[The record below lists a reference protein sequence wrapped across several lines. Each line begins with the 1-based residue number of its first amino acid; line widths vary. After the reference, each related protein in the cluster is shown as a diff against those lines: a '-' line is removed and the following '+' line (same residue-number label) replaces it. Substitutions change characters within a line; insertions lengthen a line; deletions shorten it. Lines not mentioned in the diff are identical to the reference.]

1 MKKPVVFGFYGESNT
16 GKTSL
21 VVKIIKKLKS
31 DGYKIAA
38 VKITDKKIG
47 MDSKGKDTWKYSQ
60 AGSKLTVLSS
70 KIETDFIVK
79 ENKEIDEIIR
89 CINTLGYYDVI
100 LVEGAHD
107 KNIPKIRLGNIKE
120 RENTILSYTGNFDNL
135 IKNIKKEIA
144 KKEHRKKENLVI
156 KVNGKKVPLT
166 EFPSEFIKNTI
177 VGMLRSLRGV
187 DEEIENVEIT
197 F

>member
-21 VVKIIKKLKS
+21 IVKIIKKLKS
-31 DGYKIAA
+31 GGYKVAA

-47 MDSKGKDTWKYSQ
+47 IDAKGKDTWKYNQ
-60 AGSKLTVLSS
+60 AGSKLTALSS
-70 KIETDFIVK
+70 KIETDFLLNEK
-79 ENKEIDEIIR
+79 KDIDEIIR
-89 CINTLGYYDVI
+89 CINMLGSYDII

-120 RENTILSYTGNFDNL
+120 RQNTILSYTGNFDKL
-135 IKNIKKEIA
+135 IKSIKKEMT
-144 KKEHRKKENLVI
+144 KKDHGKEENLVI

-177 VGMLRSLRGV
+177 VGMLGSLKGV
-187 DEEIENVEIT
+187 DKDIENVEIT